1 MLERIRKWKKPKRHD
16 SIQPRDDLI
25 DIRAL
30 LTKRLQ
36 KVLKS
41 LRDGE
46 EVSRTDLGSLRKL
59 WQFLKISNDCKEKL
73 RPRRLPVFLLMILA
87 VAVLSCLL
95 FLHCQSAEVNLNAE
109 VSEATLIFAGSQPIT
124 NLLTLSDIGIS
135 GFDSIQLEGRT
146 LKGSSLHLSSSMG
159 KVKRGSITLAGVQLN
174 AGGIVWLGTLSP
186 AKYRIALKGARGAL
200 RLDVVGT
207 LRVVIPGVMNV
218 DMNFRTPSRIVI
230 YPGTDIVD
238 MDLMVNENLSTPFA
252 VPLNVK
258 QLLLFRVDDDRALE
272 NTTVRQVSTIVT
284 GTLYFESLSD
294 ESRSLRAGQRLRFS
308 SAEGEV
314 RSLTFENRNLRL
326 DFRGRV
332 RGMTT
337 GTEAEPRNLMP
348 TLLEWV
354 RARQGLALLWGSS
367 LYVVGLLAAI
377 VRWWRSSE

>member
-1 MLERIRKWKKPKRHD
+1 MNGFSTLDKMLERIRKWKKPKRHD

-146 LKGSSLHLSSSMG
+146 LKGSSLHLSSSM
-159 KVKRGSITLAGVQLN
+159 
-174 AGGIVWLGTLSP
+174 
-186 AKYRIALKGARGAL
+186 
-200 RLDVVGT
+200 
-207 LRVVIPGVMNV
+207 
-218 DMNFRTPSRIVI
+218 
-230 YPGTDIVD
+230 
-238 MDLMVNENLSTPFA
+238 
-252 VPLNVK
+252 
-258 QLLLFRVDDDRALE
+258 
-272 NTTVRQVSTIVT
+272 
-284 GTLYFESLSD
+284 
-294 ESRSLRAGQRLRFS
+294 
-308 SAEGEV
+308 
-314 RSLTFENRNLRL
+314 
-326 DFRGRV
+326 
-332 RGMTT
+332 
-337 GTEAEPRNLMP
+337 
-348 TLLEWV
+348 
-354 RARQGLALLWGSS
+354 
-367 LYVVGLLAAI
+367 
-377 VRWWRSSE
+377 